1 MTNLSVNVE
10 ITNLSEFLDT
20 LGEATKKAEEL
31 QEAIQRLNAIELKI
45 STIVD
50 NTKVSV
56 DSNGVEL
63 EAPKIIV

>member
-1 MTNLSVNVE
+1 MANLSVNVE

-20 LGEATKKAEEL
+20 LREATKKAEEL
-31 QEAIQRLNAIELKI
+31 QEAIQRLNEIELKI
-45 STIVD
+45 STTVD
-50 NTKVSV
+50 NTKASV